1 MENNYQ
7 FYRIMGRVTD
17 GSAQPLEDMAVRLR
31 RSGENHETEI
41 LSSERTNAKGEYYFE
56 LSLRIGARFR
66 LEVYDQ
72 YNERVDYM
80 DFVVHQMEEVTINFV
95 V

>member
-7 FYRIMGRVTD
+7 FYRIMGRVSD
-17 GSAQPLEDMAVRLR
+17 SYANPQEDMAVRLR

-41 LSSERTNAKGEYYFE
+41 LASERTNAKGEYYFE
-56 LSLRIGARFR
+56 MSLKIGQRFR
-66 LEVYDQ
+66 LEINDQ

-80 DFVVHQMEEVTINFV
+80 DFVVHSQEDITINFV